1 MEKEK
6 VKKERIKRTY
16 AAPGQRSQ
24 KMFNFRLDLE
34 NLDWLNQQQN
44 KGRYI
49 NELISK
55 DRLGK

>member
-1 MEKEK
+1 MEK
-6 VKKERIKRTY
+6 VKGEKERIKRAY

-34 NLDWLNQQQN
+34 NQEWLNQQQN

>member
-1 MEKEK
+1 MEK
-6 VKKERIKRTY
+6 VKVEKERIKRAY

-24 KMFNFRLDLE
+24 KMYNFRLDLE
-34 NLDWLNQQQN
+34 NLEWLNQQQN

>member
-16 AAPGQRSQ
+16 AEKGQRSQ

>member
-1 MEKEK
+1 MAKEKEEK
-6 VKKERIKRTY
+6 TRIKRAY

-34 NLDWLNQQQN
+34 NLDWLNKQQN

>member
-1 MEKEK
+1 MAKEK
-6 VKKERIKRTY
+6 VEKERIKRAY
-16 AAPGQRSQ
+16 AAHGQRSQ

>member
-1 MEKEK
+1 MKKEKEE
-6 VKKERIKRTY
+6 KERIKRAY
-16 AAPGQRSQ
+16 AERGQRSQ

-34 NLDWLNQQQN
+34 NLEWLNQQQN

>member
-6 VKKERIKRTY
+6 VKKERKKRTY

>member
-1 MEKEK
+1 MSKEK
-6 VKKERIKRTY
+6 VKKERIKRVY
-16 AAPGQRSQ
+16 AEPGQRSQ

>member
-1 MEKEK
+1 MEK
-6 VKKERIKRTY
+6 VKVEKERIKRAY

-34 NLDWLNQQQN
+34 NLDWLNNQKN

>member
-1 MEKEK
+1 MEK
-6 VKKERIKRTY
+6 VKGAKERIKRAY
-16 AAPGQRSQ
+16 AVKGQRSQ